1 MFVNVF
7 VKFQLGGIFVAVK
20 EFRPSKSRFKIKYKK
35 TYLVLL
41 ILFMFVSV
49 FCVGFRINNDAAV
62 ADYERQIAEM
72 QEKVDKLSAEN
83 DEYTSVLT
91 STDRS
96 AYYEK
101 IAREVYG
108 YGKPGEYVFYKT
120 VS

>member
-1 MFVNVF
+1 M
-7 VKFQLGGIFVAVK
+7 AVK
-20 EFRPSKSRFKIKYKK
+20 EFKPSKSRFKIKYKK

-49 FCVGFRINNDAAV
+49 FCVGVRLNNDAAV
-62 ADYERQIAEM
+62 ADYERQIAEV
-72 QEKVDKLSAEN
+72 QEKVDKLSSEN
-83 DEYTSVLT
+83 SEYSAVLT

-96 AYYEK
+96 DYYEK

-108 YGKPGEYVFYKT
+108 YAKPGEYVFYKT